1 MVQRCPIPL
10 TSKMFLSPTTKDFQ
24 SIFRYLV
31 QELVDPGM
39 VWGKKFE
46 DDVIN
51 LLKDLRYPA
60 METIGRTGLGAPGGR
75 DWAPLLAMLN
85 WLVELCKVS
94 LEADIRSTRTIAYR
108 FRRMTI
114 GSIPRSCPTHS
125 SLRPEIYRLIIR
137 TSRNGCCG
145 ISPQKRTNSG
155 SMAGQR
161 TFLKQSR
168 SSRRC
173 TVRVAIMKM
182 AAGLMVRAR
191 PDGAGDV

>member
-1 MVQRCPIPL
+1 MRQTAFMNNCAKNIQDYLMVQRCPIPL

-94 LEADIRSTRTIAYR
+94 LPVIRSSRNIAYR
-108 FRRMTI
+108 LRRMTI
-114 GSIPRSCPTHS
+114 GSTPRLFPTRS
-125 SLRPEIYRLIIR
+125 SLRPETYR
-137 TSRNGCCG
+137 
-145 ISPQKRTNSG
+145 
-155 SMAGQR
+155 
-161 TFLKQSR
+161 
-168 SSRRC
+168 
-173 TVRVAIMKM
+173 
-182 AAGLMVRAR
+182 
-191 PDGAGDV
+191 